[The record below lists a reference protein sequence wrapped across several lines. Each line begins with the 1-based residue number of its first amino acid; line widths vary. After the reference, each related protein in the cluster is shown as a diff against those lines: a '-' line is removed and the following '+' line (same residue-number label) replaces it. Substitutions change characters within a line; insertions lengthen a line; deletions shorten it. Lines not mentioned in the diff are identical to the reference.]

1 MMDDYKAKPGKSLYD
16 HSIES
21 LNILEQILGLIRVPL
36 SDVNRL
42 RQIILF
48 HDIGKIND
56 SFQAKM
62 SSINTNGKNGKSQ
75 EKINLRHELLS
86 GVIYLLLFKQDYRG
100 AIAIFSHHKEL
111 KIGTFQNLQSTLP
124 SFDKDKA
131 CIQITE
137 LMEVLSKYIDKK
149 IIGLNLEWILTKQ
162 GALVDAYNLV
172 IKEHVKNPIPRDEYV
187 NSKALLYL
195 SDWLSSGAKN
205 PKHYFNFPHI
215 SSDIL
220 RSKLESISHTSV
232 NWYPYQVQLTGIV
245 NSVLLIA
252 PTGSGKTEA
261 SLLWAG
267 SKTGRLVYLLPTR
280 VTSNA
285 IYTRL
290 CKYEISDNIGLVHS
304 QSLYHSQG
312 GRIREDYSDHLLSKC
327 LCDPVSVGTID
338 QLLNIGFNIGFW
350 ELKEFNLHGAR
361 VIIDEIHTY
370 HPYTMGLLM
379 STLKELQRREASFFI
394 MSATIPS
401 YLKELLMQNIPNLQY
416 IQPAEFE
423 LTARNKVLILHE
435 QGEILQRAEEHLV
448 QGKKV
453 LVVFNTI
460 NEAVS
465 FYTSIKTHS
474 SDSLKSVKMICY
486 HSRFIN
492 KHRVV
497 KEWLINRYSK
507 SQGALLL
514 VATQVVEVSLDIDFD
529 VLISENAPIDAL
541 IQRIGRVNRAGR
553 KEKTCVYVF
562 PHKSISE
569 KVYNDRIL
577 NKSYE
582 VISEVSGTR
591 PTESQY
597 RSMVNSVYEGY
608 KISEDP
614 DYIQGLAAYQE
625 IQDLCAGIMDF
636 GNEDNT
642 KAVTR
647 AISYLKTPVI
657 PIKFWDKI
665 NKKNS
670 IVKRKYQVD
679 IPLYVLKS
687 LPKNAVK
694 VDKDEFVY
702 CELPYSNET
711 GLELTQDPIEKYIM
725 L

>member
-1 MMDDYKAKPGKSLYD
+1 MVDYKAKPDKSLYH

-21 LNILEQILGLIRVPL
+21 LNVLEQVLGLIRVPI
-36 SDVNRL
+36 SDVNRV
-42 RQIILF
+42 RRIILF

-56 SFQAKM
+56 AFQARM
-62 SSINTNGKNGKSQ
+62 TNLITNEKNGKSQ
-75 EKINLRHELLS
+75 DKISLRHELLS
-86 GVIYLLLFKQDYRG
+86 GIIYLLLFKQDFLG
-100 AIAIFSHHKEL
+100 AITIYSHHKEL
-111 KIGTFQNLQSTLP
+111 KTSTFQNFQSTLP
-124 SFDKDKA
+124 SFDINKA
-131 CIQITE
+131 CMQIAE
-137 LMEVLSKYIDKK
+137 LLEVQSENIDKK
-149 IIGLNLEWILTKQ
+149 VLVSNLEWVLSKQ
-162 GALVDAYNLV
+162 GALVDAYNLA
-172 IKEHVKNPIPRDEYV
+172 IKEHIKNPIPRDEYV

-205 PKHYFNFPHI
+205 PTLYYQFPKI
-215 SSDIL
+215 SSDNLKSIL
-220 RSKLESISHTSV
+220 EIKSRTVVKWH
-232 NWYPYQVQLTGIV
+232 PYQESLKETAS
-245 NSVLLIA
+245 SVLLVA

-267 SKTGRLVYLLPTR
+267 SKPGRIVYLLPTR

-290 CKYEISDNIGLVHS
+290 CKYAISDKIGLVHS
-304 QSLYHSQG
+304 QSLYHRQRVSAN
-312 GRIREDYSDHLLSKC
+312 EDYSDHLLSKC

-338 QLLNIGFNIGFW
+338 QLLNIGFNIGYW

-370 HPYTMGLLM
+370 HPYTMGLLI
-379 STLKELQRREASFFI
+379 STLKELLRREAVFFI

-401 YLKELLMQNIPNLQY
+401 FLKELLIGNIPNLQY
-416 IQPAEFE
+416 LQPTEFE
-423 LTARNKVLILHE
+423 QIARNKVLMLDD
-435 QGEILQRAEEHLV
+435 QREIHLLLEKLLE

-460 NEAVS
+460 NAATS
-465 FYTSIKTHS
+465 FYNSVKTYT

-492 KHRVV
+492 KHREV
-497 KEWLINRYSK
+497 KEWQINKNSK

-562 PHKSISE
+562 PHNVVSE
-569 KVYNDRIL
+569 KVYNAHIL
-577 NKSYE
+577 NKSHE
-582 VISEVSGTR
+582 VISEISGTR
-591 PTESQY
+591 PTESLY
-597 RSMVNSVYEGY
+597 KLMVDSVYDGY
-608 KISEDP
+608 KISEDT
-614 DYIQGLAAYQE
+614 DYIQGLTAYQE

-636 GNEDNT
+636 GNEDNA

-657 PIKFWDKI
+657 PFKFWDRI
-665 NKKNS
+665 NMRNS
-670 IVKRKYQVD
+670 IEKRKYQVD
-679 IPLYVLKS
+679 IPLYVYKS
-687 LPKNAVK
+687 LSNNAIK
-694 VDKDEFVY
+694 VDKDEFTY
-702 CELPYSNET
+702 CDLPYSNEI
-711 GLELTQDPIEKYIM
+711 GLVLTQDPIAQYIM